1 MPRWT
6 NTVNEAIARNIA
18 PRLSAS
24 RLTRY
29 LRVPGVGR
37 VNIERNGTLT
47 AAGRAWHQRTGTR
60 FVAQTVPPIDY
71 ANAQEMYTRD
81 LLRRFI
87 RGRDGRNYLTQ
98 DWDPVSMTARLTKHW
113 RRLAAQGTVH
123 LSVEIPV
130 TNIVRATGRTWT
142 DYLLWSKL
150 SDENEEVRVL
160 RPVQDRQAHLRRV
173 LTPPGTGFRE
183 EGTTFL
189 NAARSSF

>member
-6 NTVNEAIARNIA
+6 NTVNEAITRNIA

-37 VNIERNGTLT
+37 VTIERNGALT

-60 FVAQTVPPIDY
+60 FAAQTVPPIDY

-87 RGRDGRNYLTQ
+87 RGRYGRNT
-98 DWDPVSMTARLTKHW
+98 
-113 RRLAAQGTVH
+113 
-123 LSVEIPV
+123 
-130 TNIVRATGRTWT
+130 
-142 DYLLWSKL
+142 
-150 SDENEEVRVL
+150 
-160 RPVQDRQAHLRRV
+160 
-173 LTPPGTGFRE
+173 
-183 EGTTFL
+183 
-189 NAARSSF
+189 